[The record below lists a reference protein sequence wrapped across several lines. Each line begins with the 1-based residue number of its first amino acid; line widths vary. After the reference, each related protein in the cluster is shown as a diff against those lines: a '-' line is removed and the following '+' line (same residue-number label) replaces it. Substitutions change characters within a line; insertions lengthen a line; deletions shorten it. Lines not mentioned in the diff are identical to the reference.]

1 MGDLGCVNCHS
12 INGADGLGP
21 TWTGLAGSTVP
32 LSDGSTVTATAGY
45 IEESIRFPDTKI
57 VEGFSAGLMQ
67 SSYNTL
73 SEGEIAALVAYVA
86 SR

>member
-1 MGDLGCVNCHS
+1 M
-12 INGADGLGP
+12 
-21 TWTGLAGSTVP
+21 T

-45 IEESIRFPDTKI
+45 IEESIRFPDAKI

-67 SSYNTL
+67 SGYDSL
-73 SEGEIAALVAYVA
+73 PGEDIAALVAYIA